1 MNPVSLAAPTVP
13 VSEELPGPEDYDP
26 GIGLFLLVV
35 FLLVAVAVL
44 ALSFRKQLRRTD
56 RNFGGDGSGRG
67 GVVGDP
73 DRATGDEDR
82 GDGGA
87 GRNP

>member
-1 MNPVSLAAPTVP
+1 MNPVSLAATTVP

-26 GIGLFLLVV
+26 GIGLFLLIV

-56 RNFGGDGSGRG
+56 RNFSGDGSGKG
-67 GVVGDP
+67 GVIGNSDSAAR
-73 DRATGDEDR
+73 DDDR

-87 GRNP
+87 GRSS

>member
-1 MNPVSLAAPTVP
+1 MTPVSLAAPIVP

-26 GIGLFLLVV
+26 GIGLFLLIV

-56 RNFGGDGSGRG
+56 RNFGGDGSGEG
-67 GVVGDP
+67 GVVGDS
-73 DRATGDEDR
+73 DSATHDDDR
-82 GDGGA
+82 GDGAA
-87 GRNP
+87 GRK